1 MSFLDNVKKLA
12 GEHQKE
18 VDKAV
23 DEAAVLIEKKVPD
36 QHDAQVAQAADKA
49 KDAIHKL
56 K

>member
-12 GEHQKE
+12 GQHKKE

-23 DEAAVLIEKKVPD
+23 DEAALLIEKKMPD
-36 QHDAQVAQAADKA
+36 QHDAKVAQAADKA
-49 KDAIHKL
+49 KDAVNKL